1 MSGFFMF
8 NKTMIE
14 TRNLNPIGY
23 KIGLEIAVRSRFE
36 SIVELLIAFKDREIG
51 ESKMILVQQFKYL
64 RHLRRLY

>member
-1 MSGFFMF
+1 
-8 NKTMIE
+8 MIE

-36 SIVELLIAFKDREIG
+36 SIFELPIAFKDREIG